1 MTAAAITLVLLTGW
15 ARPALAQG
23 SAIFPLDHF
32 WTHVLDAPFAAPP
45 VADARHIYVPLQTGR
60 LVAIVPSAN
69 APAWSA
75 ELDVDT
81 APIAADGRVFAA
93 AAGAIHALDAAT
105 GAVKWRLPAGLLA
118 APLVYRAGWLIVT
131 QADGAIQAV
140 RAADGSAVWALS
152 LGAPAAASPAID
164 GNLLAIPLA
173 DGRIVA
179 MDLPTGKTHWAR
191 PLGAVASGLTIS
203 GDRVFAGT
211 LDGSFWS
218 LEADDGDIDWRW
230 RVGARAIG
238 APAADGDAVYVVAAD
253 NVVRGFSR
261 GSGNQRWS
269 FALTTRALAGPSLV
283 DGVLVVTTGEVGKPG
298 LTYVRTD
305 TGATGGRTPPLPDAT
320 ETMRVQY
327 PVAMSTGAAPR
338 AFLGTA
344 TPGGD
349 WALHGYRQTFLA
361 AGGIGP
367 LAFGPRYEI
376 RRRLEIRTG
385 IVRFGTAVAIPSLV
399 PEPVKK

>member
-1 MTAAAITLVLLTGW
+1 MTAVIALAALICW

-45 VADARHIYVPLQTGR
+45 TADARHIYVSLQTGQ
-60 LVAIVPSAN
+60 LVAID
-69 APAWSA
+69 PATVGAGWSA
-75 ELDVDT
+75 ELAVDS
-81 APIAADGRVFAA
+81 APVAADGRVFAA
-93 AAGAIHALDAAT
+93 GGGAIHAIDAAS
-105 GAVKWRLPAGLLA
+105 GAVAWRLPAGTLA
-118 APLVYRAGWLIVT
+118 APLVYRAGWLLVA

-140 RAADGSAVWALS
+140 RAADGVVMWALTP
-152 LGAPAAASPAID
+152 GAPAAASPAID
-164 GNLLAIPLA
+164 GNLLAVPLA

-179 MDLPTGKTHWAR
+179 LDLPSGKTLWTR
-191 PLGAVASGLTIS
+191 PLGAVASGVTIS

-218 LEADDGDIDWRW
+218 LEADDGDVDWRW

-238 APAADGDAVYVVAAD
+238 APAADADAVYAVAAD

-269 FALTTRALAGPSLV
+269 FPLTTRALAGPSLI

-298 LTYVRTD
+298 LTYIRTD
-305 TGATGGRTPPLPDAT
+305 TGTSGGRTPALPEAT

-327 PVAMSTGAAPR
+327 PVAVSAGPAPR
-338 AFLGTA
+338 AFLATA
-344 TPGGD
+344 TPGGH
-349 WALHGYRQTFLA
+349 WALHGYRQTFLQP
-361 AGGIGP
+361 GGVGP
-367 LAFGPRYEI
+367 IAFGPRYEI
-376 RRRLEIRTG
+376 RLRLEIRTG
-385 IVRFGTAVAIPSLV
+385 IIRFGRALAVPSLV